1 MAYILKF
8 ERKHKKPL
16 YFKRLQAC
24 GLPDDTLNRDKAR
37 KFKQL
42 ETAQIYAGRL
52 NYYNSVSGVVGGYE
66 IEIL

>member
-24 GLPDDTLNRDKAR
+24 GLPEDTQNRDKAR

-42 ETAQIYAGRL
+42 DAAQIYADRL
-52 NYYNSVSGVVGGYE
+52 NCFNNAAGVTGVYE
-66 IEIL
+66 IENI

>member
-16 YFKRLQAC
+16 YLKRLQPC
-24 GLPDDTLNRDKAR
+24 GLPDDTLNREKAR

-42 ETAQIYAGRL
+42 ETAQYLADRL
-52 NYYNSVSGVVGGYE
+52 NYYNSVSGVVGMYE